1 MIFPFIVYILIGLAI
16 TSFMFGYIDYDD
28 SDGGVF
34 LIAVIAWPII
44 LIVALIILYVNL
56 FHWLGEL
63 LRRIKE

>member
-34 LIAVIAWPII
+34 LIAVIAWPILMIAVLVI
-44 LIVALIILYVNL
+44 LFVNL
-56 FHWLGEL
+56 FYWLGKHF
-63 LRRIKE
+63 KED